1 MTPSEKDTGRPTVV
15 VTGASRGIGAAVA
28 RALGDDHALVLVG
41 RDRGALDEVAAGL
54 PDATVVVADLTEN
67 EIPSALTDLT
77 EIAGL
82 VHCAGVAEPGRLAD
96 PDPAL
101 WRRAFEINV
110 LAVVTLTAALLPAL
124 RAAGGHVVVV
134 NSGAGRAAKPDRGA
148 YSASKFAARAV
159 ADTLRAEEPELRVTS
174 IYPGRVDTDMQRALV
189 AADGDE
195 YRPERY
201 LAPES
206 VAAAVRAAL
215 ESGPDAHPTDVV
227 LRPRHG

>member
-1 MTPSEKDTGRPTVV
+1 MTETQ
-15 VTGASRGIGAAVA
+15 
-28 RALGDDHALVLVG
+28 
-41 RDRGALDEVAAGL
+41 
-54 PDATVVVADLTEN
+54 
-67 EIPSALTDLT
+67 SALETTPGPVEIVPAAPSDLSRAAAT
-77 EIAGL
+77 
-82 VHCAGVAEPGRLAD
+82 LAAAFSVD
-96 PDPAL
+96 PH
-101 WRRAFEINV
+101 
-110 LAVVTLTAALLPAL
+110 VVGLLPRGDVGQPL
-124 RAAGGHVVVV
+124 TILWQRIVRETLDAGGHVVVV

-174 IYPGRVDTDMQRALV
+174 IYPGRVDTGMQRALV